1 MTSSLS
7 SLLPFHY
14 EGAQIRVLSDS
25 QGDPWFIAA
34 DLLASLALDRKALER
49 LDDDEKGVSSIHTPG
64 GEQAMTIVNEPGLY
78 NLVLGSR
85 KPEAKRFK
93 RWVTHEVLPAIRRTG
108 SYAVP
113 NLASTQPALPAN
125 KQDSVNALLLI
136 GQAIA
141 QVPGVKAG
149 IAMAATLTCIQENT
163 GLSVETL
170 RRTLPATE
178 EPICSHR
185 AAWRTSRCDATQLGQ
200 RLGMAARV
208 MNQHLAACGLQLRNA
223 RDEWELTERGQ
234 EWAEVLPYCRQ
245 GHSGYQLLW
254 NPAVVD
260 VVRGLG

>member
-1 MTSSLS
+1 MTNSLS

-14 EGAQIRVLSDS
+14 EGAQIRVLTDS
-25 QGDPWFIAA
+25 QGAPWFIAA
-34 DLLASLALDRKALER
+34 DLCSCLGIRNPSDALSR
-49 LDDDEKGVSSIHTPG
+49 LDDDEKGLGSTETLKGQQSLAT
-64 GEQAMTIVNEPGLY
+64 VNESGLY
-78 NLVLGSR
+78 ALVLSSR

-93 RWVTHEVLPAIRRTG
+93 RWITHEVLPAIRLTG

-163 GLSVETL
+163 GLTVETL
-170 RRTLPATE
+170 RRTLPAAE
-178 EPICSHR
+178 EPICSLN
-185 AAWRTSRCDATQLGQ
+185 ATQLGRQ
-200 RLGMAARV
+200 LGMAARV

-234 EWAEVLPYCRQ
+234 EWAEALPYCRH
-245 GHSGYQLLW
+245 GHSGYQILW
-254 NPAVVD
+254 NPAVVYI
-260 VVRGLG
+260 VRGLG